1 MTTEPEGVSAGH
13 NLRVEDLAAEAEI
26 SVDTIRFYQK
36 RDLLAPPLRSGRVAW
51 YGTEHVERLRQI
63 KGLQREGFTLAIIRR
78 ILDGELGAVDRPL
91 AAAVVE
97 SDTEDFLTVAELSAR
112 AGVPAAL
119 VEAVVAEGILL
130 PRIHDGAAH
139 FTTADIAVVAAGLE
153 LLEAGVPLSA
163 LLDLARQHHVATLR
177 LANAAVELFDEHVRR
192 PLLAADLGDDERAA
206 RLVSSFRRL
215 LPATGT
221 LVSQHFR
228 RVLLRVAQEHLE
240 AVGDQDEID
249 AAAAAGARRIE
260 DQWRE

>member
-1 MTTEPEGVSAGH
+1 MPTEPEGTPTGH
-13 NLRVEDLAAEAEI
+13 HLRVEDLAELVEV

-36 RDLLAPPLRSGRVAW
+36 RDLLAPPLRRGRVAW

-63 KGLQREGFTLAIIRR
+63 KELQREGFTLAIIRR
-78 ILDGELGAVDRPL
+78 ILAGELGAVDRPL

-97 SDTEDFLTVAELSAR
+97 SDTEDFLTVDELAAR

-119 VEAVVAEGILL
+119 VEAVVAEGLL
-130 PRIHDGAAH
+130 LGRIHDGTAH

-163 LLDLARQHHVATLR
+163 LLDLARQHHAATLN

-192 PLLAADLGDDERAA
+192 PLLASELGDEERAE

-240 AVGDQDEID
+240 AVGDQDEI
-249 AAAAAGARRIE
+249 AAATAVGARRIE